1 MVRVLETRD
10 LFETQA
16 GVTVNTG
23 RAIRERAFAAPLVKL
38 CWKSATWAWLGIH
51 SAGRAEMQVVPP
63 LGWQR

>member
-23 RAIRERAFAAPLVKL
+23 RAIRERAVAAPLVNQTNKDS
-38 CWKSATWAWLGIH
+38 KYDGH
-51 SAGRAEMQVVPP
+51 GEP
-63 LGWQR
+63 LWSS